1 MDLRL
6 YLGFVAATVLLALV
20 PGPNMALI
28 VSTSVARGARFG
40 LLASLGTT
48 LALAVQLTVA
58 ALGMTALLAGLSH
71 WFAALRWVGAA
82 YLILLGI
89 QAWRAAPAA
98 LGVATPRSAGAMV
111 LRGTLV
117 SLTNPKVLLFFGA
130 FFPQFVTTSEPL
142 APQLAAMSVTFLA
155 VMASLDCGWALLA
168 GRARGWI
175 VARGRLLNRVSGSLL
190 AGAGIGLAAS
200 R

>member
-6 YLGFVAATVLLALV
+6 FLGFVAATALLALV

-28 VSTSVARGARFG
+28 VSTSIARGTRFG
-40 LLASLGTT
+40 LLTVLGTS
-48 LALAVQLTVA
+48 LALAIQLLLVA
-58 ALGMTALLAGLSH
+58 VGLTTLLVGMGH

-82 YLILLGI
+82 YLVLLGV
-89 QAWRAAPAA
+89 QTWRALPVAFVAVTPKSVAA
-98 LGVATPRSAGAMV
+98 TV

-117 SLTNPKVLLFFGA
+117 SLTNPKALLFFGA
-130 FFPQFVTTSEPL
+130 FFPQFVSPGHML
-142 APQLAAMSVTFLA
+142 APQLAVMSATFLG
-155 VMASLDCGWALLA
+155 VVASLDCGSALLA

-175 VARGRLLNRVSGSLL
+175 VARGRLLNRVSGGLL
-190 AGAGIGLAAS
+190 AGAGVSLTAS